1 MQTLDYF
8 FTLMSPYSYLGHEPF
23 LALAKKYGAVVRF
36 RPLRIMELFAATGG
50 LPLAK
55 RAPARQQ
62 YRLIELQR
70 WREARAQTLNLA
82 PKHFPTNPE
91 RADRAV
97 VAIVRSGADPS
108 GYMAATYRSLWA
120 EDRDISEEATITDNL
135 RRTGHDAERVLADAD
150 SEAVGQALHDNTAE
164 AIDLNLP
171 GVPGY
176 VRAGEPFWGQDRL
189 DLLEQALA
197 SDRAAFAA
205 R

>member
-82 PKHFPTNPE
+82 PKHFPT
-91 RADRAV
+91 
-97 VAIVRSGADPS
+97 
-108 GYMAATYRSLWA
+108 
-120 EDRDISEEATITDNL
+120 
-135 RRTGHDAERVLADAD
+135 
-150 SEAVGQALHDNTAE
+150 TA
-164 AIDLNLP
+164 
-171 GVPGY
+171 
-176 VRAGEPFWGQDRL
+176 
-189 DLLEQALA
+189 
-197 SDRAAFAA
+197 
-205 R
+205 